1 MNKKQYYQPTTKLVN
16 IHISNRLMEGSL
28 LLHLNPVDDVV
39 TNDDGS
45 TQYGKGST
53 LWDDEENE
61 NDLW

>member
-1 MNKKQYYQPTTKLVN
+1 MKKKQYYQPTTKFLNMN
-16 IHISNRLMEGSL
+16 IRNGLMEGSVQL
-28 LLHLNPVDDVV
+28 RLNPVDDVV